1 MLRVTAHIPAA
12 NIAATAAKA
21 APFDSLTLAHDQRR
35 LRRKLLALPGGG
47 EVMLD
52 FPEPVTLDHGDL
64 LALEDGRFVG
74 IRAAD
79 EAVYEIKGRDGA
91 HLARLAWHIGN
102 RHLPAQIEKN
112 RILIGR
118 DRIIRDMLLG
128 LGATVT
134 ETVDHFSPEHGAYA
148 HDHGHAGGHAL
159 LSR

>member
-1 MLRVTAHIPAA
+1 MLRVAAHIPAG
-12 NIAATAAKA
+12 TAKA
-21 APFDSLTLAHDQRR
+21 APFDTLTLAHDERR

-52 FPEPVTLDHGDL
+52 FAEPVTLAHGDL
-64 LALEDGRFVG
+64 LKLEDGRFVA

-79 EAVYEIKGRDGA
+79 EPVYEVRGRDGA
-91 HLARLAWHIGN
+91 HIARLAWHIGN

-134 ETVDHFSPEHGAYA
+134 ETIDHFSPEHGAYA
-148 HDHGHAGGHAL
+148 HDHGGGHAL
-159 LSR
+159 FGR